1 MSFPD
6 PIFRKRK
13 RNEKPNI
20 KADDIMKDT
29 LLTVLTTSRGWI
41 IRQAIKATAYITVP
55 LTVWLEGQGAEGE
68 QTKAITS
75 GIVAAVAVLAELGFS
90 FLARKNP

>member
-13 RNEKPNI
+13 RNTIPNL

-29 LLTVLTTSRGWI
+29 LFTVLTTSRGWI
-41 IRQAIKATAYITVP
+41 IRQAIKATAYITTP
-55 LTVWLEGQGAEGE
+55 LTVWLKANGQGDHTA
-68 QTKAITS
+68 AITS
-75 GIVAAVAVLAELGFS
+75 GIIAVVSVLVEVGLS
-90 FLARKNP
+90 FLARKNK